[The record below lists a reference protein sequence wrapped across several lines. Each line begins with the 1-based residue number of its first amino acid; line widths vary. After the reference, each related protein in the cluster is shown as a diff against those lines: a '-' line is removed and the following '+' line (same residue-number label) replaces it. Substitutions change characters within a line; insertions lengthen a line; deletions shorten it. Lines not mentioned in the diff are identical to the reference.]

1 MASIQLDGL
10 TIDLTD
16 SLDFYNMCNDSSD
29 VELLSDNTQV
39 LNIKVGR
46 DNLRVR
52 AHFMTLHDVMN
63 AIAEANSF
71 KVIPVIPAEHSKD
84 AVNYCEYFDADGKYH
99 VNKLKAESKPKPVNR
114 NAYIKQYGLLDFN
127 ENKDAKSEN

>member
-46 DNLRVR
+46 DNLRIR

-63 AIAEANSF
+63 AIAETNSF

-84 AVNYCEYFDADGKYH
+84 AVNHSEYFDADGKYH
-99 VNKLKAESKPKPVNR
+99 VNKPNAKPSPKPISHK
-114 NAYIKQYGLLDFN
+114 AFIKQYGLLDFN
-127 ENKDAKSEN
+127 SKDDKSE